1 MGAQHILHIFD
12 GDFAFRLASPR
23 NIVGNRLMIGILTI
37 PLLVVR
43 VEEALHVPGTRSVVH
58 VVGIGVGAER
68 VTRVERSGILHR
80 QVKMVAFDELGQIGG
95 AHVSS
100 CSPNASSRS
109 NSSMPSW
116 FGMVTYASSGTRLA
130 IQ

>member
-43 VEEALHVPGTRSVVH
+43 VQETLHVPGTRSVVH
-58 VVGIGVGAER
+58 VVGIG
-68 VTRVERSGILHR
+68 
-80 QVKMVAFDELGQIGG
+80 M
-95 AHVSS
+95 
-100 CSPNASSRS
+100 
-109 NSSMPSW
+109 
-116 FGMVTYASSGTRLA
+116 
-130 IQ
+130 